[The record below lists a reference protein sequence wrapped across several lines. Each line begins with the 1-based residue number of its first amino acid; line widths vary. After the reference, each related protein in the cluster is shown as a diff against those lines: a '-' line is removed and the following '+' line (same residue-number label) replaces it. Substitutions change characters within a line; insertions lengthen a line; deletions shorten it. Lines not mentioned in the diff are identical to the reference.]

1 MAVSFEYDP
10 DLKVIERNLSTLLD
24 VLADVGGLETALVTV
39 CTVIVNFINGA
50 KLQNFLIGSLYSHAN
65 NRSLSQRES
74 SKSYKPSNQ
83 HCNFFSKRRRQ
94 RMLQLDR
101 AKQQLN

>member
-1 MAVSFEYDP
+1 MMAVSFEYDP

-50 KLQNFLIGSLYSHAN
+50 KLQNFLIGSL
-65 NRSLSQRES
+65 
-74 SKSYKPSNQ
+74 
-83 HCNFFSKRRRQ
+83 
-94 RMLQLDR
+94 
-101 AKQQLN
+101 

>member
-1 MAVSFEYDP
+1 MMAVSFEYDP

-50 KLQNFLIGSLYSHAN
+50 KLQNFLI
-65 NRSLSQRES
+65 
-74 SKSYKPSNQ
+74 
-83 HCNFFSKRRRQ
+83 
-94 RMLQLDR
+94 
-101 AKQQLN
+101 